1 MGELDPQ
8 HPGRSRKV
16 SPGRAKGDSPDQGPD
31 PTTSAVGDMTMPFS
45 KEMTHGTTP
54 EPECHV
60 CRAGLTSAD
69 RSGIRNVRQAVGPYL
84 VQKESR

>member
-1 MGELDPQ
+1 VGETRPSA
-8 HPGRSRKV
+8 PERTRKV

-31 PTTSAVGDMTMPFS
+31 PTTSTEGDMIMPFS
-45 KEMTHGTTP
+45 KEMTHGTAP

-69 RSGIRNVRQAVGPYL
+69 RSGIRNVRQAVGP
-84 VQKESR
+84 

>member
-1 MGELDPQ
+1 MKGPRAWANSTLSTKAIP
-8 HPGRSRKV
+8 KV
-16 SPGRAKGDSPDQGPD
+16 GPGRAKGDSPDQGPD
-31 PTTSAVGDMTMPFS
+31 PTTSTEGDMIMPFS

-69 RSGIRNVRQAVGPYL
+69 RSGIRNVRQAVGP
-84 VQKESR
+84 